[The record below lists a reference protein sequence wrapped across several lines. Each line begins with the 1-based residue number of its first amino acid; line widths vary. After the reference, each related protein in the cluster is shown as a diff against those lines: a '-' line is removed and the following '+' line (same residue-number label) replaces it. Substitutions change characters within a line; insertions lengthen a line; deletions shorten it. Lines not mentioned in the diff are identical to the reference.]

1 MKRETLLIHKYRQM
15 LDGCDF
21 LKEMDKESSNSL
33 LSLFREENWSK
44 NTCILDPEKLNYTFH
59 IILSGRIKMYQVDPV
74 TGKELTLFLLTKGD
88 IFDVFCLLDGQEH
101 IVYYECLDGVTVLA
115 APMPQLRNWLKNN
128 PGHYKNLLPY
138 AGKQLRMLENSV
150 SDLTFTNISIRLLK
164 LLIRNVN
171 QNSRNLELIDD
182 LPNKEIANLLG
193 STRAVINRHLQQLKK
208 KGSISLSRNKMAVK
222 DLEILMHLL
231 ECQKKIMNEKQLNP

>member
-1 MKRETLLIHKYRQM
+1 MKRETLLNHKYRQM

-21 LKEMDKESSNSL
+21 LKAMDKESSNSL
-33 LSLFREENWSK
+33 LSLFTEENWSK

-59 IILSGRIKMYQVDPV
+59 IILSGRIKMYQFDPV

-101 IVYYECLDGVTVLA
+101 HVYYECLDYVTVLV
-115 APMPQLRNWLKNN
+115 APMPQLRKWLKNN
-128 PGHYKNLLPY
+128 PGHYNNLLPY
-138 AGKQLRMLENSV
+138 AGKQMRMLENSV
-150 SDLTFTNISIRLLK
+150 SDMTFNNMSIRLLK

-171 QNSRNLELIDD
+171 QNSSSLELIDD

-193 STRAVINRHLQQLKK
+193 STRAVVNRHLQQLKK
-208 KGSISLSRNKMAVK
+208 KGCISLSRNKMAVK
-222 DLEILMHLL
+222 DLKILIHLL
-231 ECQKKIMNEKQLNP
+231 ECQKKIMNEK

>member
-1 MKRETLLIHKYRQM
+1 MKRETFLTHKYRKM

-21 LKEMDKESSNSL
+21 LKEMDKESSNSF
-33 LSLFREENWSK
+33 LSMFKEEKWPK
-44 NTCILDPEKLNYTFH
+44 NTCILNHEKLCYKFH
-59 IILSGRIKMYQVDPV
+59 IILSGRIKMYQVDPF

-88 IFDVFCLLDGQEH
+88 VFDIFCLLDGLEH
-101 IVYYECLDGVTVLA
+101 TVYYEALDDVGVLA
-115 APMPQLRNWLKNN
+115 APMPKLRNWLKNN
-128 PGHYKNLLPY
+128 PDHYKILLPY

-150 SDLTFTNISIRLLK
+150 SDMTFANISTRLLK

-171 QNSRNLELIDD
+171 EDSQDLQHIDD

-208 KGSISLSRNKMAVK
+208 KGSIKLSRNRMEIK
-222 DLEILMHLL
+222 DLDTLIHLL
-231 ECQKKIMNEKQLNP
+231 ECQKNIMNEK

>member
-1 MKRETLLIHKYRQM
+1 MKREKLLLYKYRQI
-15 LDGCDF
+15 LVGCDF
-21 LKEMDKESSNSL
+21 LRDLDKESSNSL
-33 LSLFREENWSK
+33 LSMFKEENWSK
-44 NTCILDPEKLNYTFH
+44 NTCILNHNKLSYKFH

-88 IFDVFCLLDGQEH
+88 VFDVFCLLDGQEH
-101 IVYYECLDGVTVLA
+101 TVYYECLDDVCVLA
-115 APMPQLRNWLKNN
+115 APMPKLRGWLKNN

-150 SDLTFTNISIRLLK
+150 SEMTFTNISTRLLK

-171 QNSRNLELIDD
+171 ENSHDLELIDD

-208 KGSISLSRNKMAVK
+208 NGSIRLSRNKMEIK
-222 DLEILMHLL
+222 DLGILLHLL
-231 ECQKKIMNEKQLNP
+231 ECQQKLMKEK